1 MMKRLDQEQASAAER
16 VQALRGY
23 WSDKLGVA
31 DVTKLPGY
39 DPDGKY
45 SIMASGWKERR
56 DAGWRNQL
64 RFDVSDEQLNRE
76 LKGYGLY
83 HQVTGR
89 GSLPEVLDAA
99 LENNGAMV
107 STVEKIRIGVPVGG
121 MSPGADME
129 SGGASYFF
137 TRIRKLPTSSS
148 SGNAGFYF
156 KPTLLRR
163 MDAITYDSDKYGR
176 VTDNHVRQHRHSTL
190 EDYKRIGGGHRSDET
205 ILKNGVSILD
215 NIDLVAASSE
225 AERKRLLEVFK
236 RHGVSRLPDGRKVEN
251 VVVRAR

>member
-1 MMKRLDQEQASAAER
+1 MHRCKFP
-16 VQALRGY
+16 Y
-23 WSDKLGVA
+23 
-31 DVTKLPGY
+31 
-39 DPDGKY
+39 
-45 SIMASGWKERR
+45 
-56 DAGWRNQL
+56 
-64 RFDVSDEQLNRE
+64 RFDLSYDHITRE

-89 GSLPEVLDAA
+89 GSLPEVLDAV

-107 STVEKIRIGVPVGG
+107 STVEKMRIGVPVGG

-137 TRIRKLPTSSS
+137 TRIRKLPTSSGS
-148 SGNAGFYF
+148 DNAGFYF

-205 ILKNGVSILD
+205 ILQNGVTILD
-215 NIDLVAASSE
+215 NIDLVAVESE
-225 AERKRLLEVFK
+225 AERKRVLEVFK
-236 RHGVSRLPDGRKVEN
+236 RHGVSRLPDGRKVED